1 MAQAA
6 IIREFGLTLY
16 PCPLSRFPKMN
27 EYIQS
32 EDPLIDQKREYMLTM
47 YGNAFE
53 QKPIKK

>member
-1 MAQAA
+1 M
-6 IIREFGLTLY
+6 TLY

-32 EDPLIDQKREYMLTM
+32 EDPRIDQKREYMLTM

-53 QKPIKK
+53 QKPTKK

>member
-1 MAQAA
+1 M
-6 IIREFGLTLY
+6 TLY